1 MLLVVRDV
9 VEVPIIWV
17 EQVVAVERVVCQ
29 VRRLQQMVGSHA
41 CLFLVVPFP

>member
-1 MLLVVRDV
+1 MLLAVWDV

-17 EQVVAVERVVCQ
+17 EQVVVVERVVHQ
-29 VRRLQQMVGSHA
+29 VRWLWQMVGSHA